1 MAKPSQPSVLSPH
14 NDRQPAL
21 CSDKIFST
29 ELAILHEF
37 SSFAL
42 INTEEQLVAEAVEK
56 VARLFGVRYF
66 GIVSRVLPHQRLIAA
81 WGISS
86 LAQALAKLG
95 QCADMPGFLKLSF
108 REETESEDIIFFEQ
122 PRPIT
127 DRERWLYNVCARRL
141 ANRLTAFRLRAKHRQ
156 TMDALRESEKL
167 LRESQE
173 IAGIGSYTVDLGEDI
188 CQSSAAL
195 NQLLGIPRQEK
206 HPLAIWPS
214 LIHPEWREQIL
225 QAHGLAMEKGGRFDQ
240 EYKIIRQND
249 RQERWVHDVGRL
261 ENDAQG
267 RPARLVGTIMD
278 ITERKR
284 LEQEQEKLRAQLF
297 QAQKMEILGT
307 LAGGV
312 AHDFNNL
319 LQIMIGNVQLLLQK
333 KSQDDPDVAR
343 LNILEKNIDRAA
355 QLVRQLLLFSRK
367 ADIRLK
373 RVDLN
378 LEIRETVRMLERT
391 LPKMI
396 TVVLQFAEQL
406 WPIQAD
412 PVQVEQ
418 VLLNLGSNA
427 ASAMPDGGRLMVETA
442 NVDLDPDFA
451 RRYLDL
457 APGPYVLI
465 SVSDTGCGM
474 DKAVLERIFEP
485 FFTTKEIGKGT
496 GLGLSTVYGIV
507 KQHGGHIL
515 CYSEPNLG
523 TTFKIYWPAFPR
535 DGALES
541 CAVPE
546 HGEQQGCSETILVV
560 DDETAILEL
569 ASEVLTSCGYAVFTA
584 TSAEE
589 ALAVY
594 AGKARSIDMVILD
607 LNMPGLGGRQGL
619 EELLDLDPGA
629 RVLVASGY
637 SDAKQIQAIL
647 EAGAVGFIGK
657 PYQLAE
663 LTAKIREVLD
673 SANSRG
679 WQLFAGTT

>member
-1 MAKPSQPSVLSPH
+1 V
-14 NDRQPAL
+14 
-21 CSDKIFST
+21 
-29 ELAILHEF
+29 LHEF

-42 INTEEQLVAEAVEK
+42 TKSEEQLAAEAVEK

-66 GIVSRVLPHQRLIAA
+66 GIVSRVFHHQRLIAA
-81 WGISS
+81 WGLSS
-86 LAQALAKLG
+86 LAQALAKLE
-95 QCADMPGFLKLSF
+95 QCADKPGFLKLSF
-108 REETESEDIIFFEQ
+108 SEGTEDEDVIFFEQ
-122 PRPIT
+122 ARTIT

-156 TMDALRESEKL
+156 AMDALRESEKL

-173 IAGIGSYTVDLGEDI
+173 IAGIGSYTVDLGGDI

-214 LIHPEWREQIL
+214 LIHPEWQKQVL
-225 QAHGLAMEKGGRFDQ
+225 QAHRLAMEKGGRFDQ

-249 RQERWVHDVGRL
+249 GQERWVHDVGRF

-284 LEQEQEKLRAQLF
+284 MEQDRDKLRTRLF
-297 QAQKMEILGT
+297 QAQKMETLGI
-307 LAGGV
+307 LAGGI

-319 LQIMIGNVQLLLQK
+319 LQIMGGNLQLLLQK
-333 KSQDDPDVAR
+333 NQGHPDIVR
-343 LNILEKNIDRAA
+343 LKTLEKNVDRAA
-355 QLVRQLLLFSRK
+355 QLVRQLLLFCRK
-367 ADIRLK
+367 AEIRMK
-373 RVDLN
+373 RMDLN
-378 LEIRETVRMLERT
+378 LEIRETAELLKRT

-396 TVVLQFAEQL
+396 AVVLQLAERL

-412 PVQVEQ
+412 PVQIEQ

-427 ASAMPDGGRLMVETA
+427 ADAMPDGGRLVIETV
-442 NVDLDPDFA
+442 NVVLDPEFA
-451 RRYLDL
+451 KTYLDL
-457 APGPYVLI
+457 KPGPYVLM

-474 DKAVLERIFEP
+474 DKTVLERIFEP

-496 GLGLSTVYGIV
+496 GLGLSTAYGII
-507 KQHGGHIL
+507 KEHGGHIL

-523 TTFKIYWPAFPR
+523 TTFKIYWPALSNG
-535 DGALES
+535 DALENS
-541 CAVPE
+541 AVPA
-546 HGEQQGCSETILVV
+546 HGEHRGCSETILVV
-560 DDETAILEL
+560 DDEAAILEL
-569 ASEVLTSCGYAVFTA
+569 ASEVLTSCGYTVLTA
-584 TSAEE
+584 ASAEE

-594 AGKARSIDMVILD
+594 AGKARSIDLVILD
-607 LNMPGLGGRQGL
+607 LNMPGMGGRQGL
-619 EELLDLDPGA
+619 EELLGLDPGA
-629 RVLVASGY
+629 RVLIASGY

-647 EAGAVGFIGK
+647 EAGALGFIGK

-663 LTAKIREVLD
+663 LTAKMREVLD
-673 SANSRG
+673 SAKGCFNRV
-679 WQLFAGTT
+679 